1 MKLLTATATAA
12 LALTATACSAGGSYK
27 PVARLD
33 CPETEDGLKRVS
45 QAADGKTCAY
55 VSTDGAQITLKL
67 IPVSGGVDATLQSVE
82 SALRADLAKGAPA
95 TAPAAGSDA
104 NAEAAAASGA
114 GTASSATDAAAAI
127 AQAEA
132 DARAVPTQE
141 GAAEQAA
148 DGAWED
154 DWDSQGRGGE
164 HTEVDLPGVHITA
177 KDESAKVRIGPLHID
192 ANEGGREIGMQRDV
206 RLKGEALSR
215 QKRGVRATFVLAGD
229 DLPGGYKFAG
239 YEAGGPRTGPL
250 AVAVVKG
257 QSGDHDEIY
266 DAVKKL
272 VRRNGG
278 V

>member
-12 LALTATACSAGGSYK
+12 LALTASACSAGGSYK

-82 SALRADLAKGAPA
+82 HALRADLAKGAA
-95 TAPAAGSDA
+95 AAAPAAGAD
-104 NAEAAAASGA
+104 AEAAAAA
-114 GTASSATDAAAAI
+114 GGTGSSATDAAATI

-132 DARAVPTQE
+132 DARAVPARE
-141 GAAEQAA
+141 AAAEQPAE
-148 DGAWED
+148 GAWEN

-192 ANEGGREIGMQRDV
+192 ANDAGAEISMQRDV

>member
-1 MKLLTATATAA
+1 MRLLTATATAA

-33 CPETEDGLKRVS
+33 CPETEDGLKRIS

-55 VSTDGAQITLKL
+55 VATDGAQITLKL

-95 TAPAAGSDA
+95 TAPAAG
-104 NAEAAAASGA
+104 AEETAAADAGSG
-114 GTASSATDAAAAI
+114 SSATDAAAVI

-132 DARAVPTQE
+132 DARAVPTSE
-141 GAAEQAA
+141 AAAEESA

-192 ANEGGREIGMQRDV
+192 ANDAGAEIRMQRDV